1 MKMVWLVNRIKM
13 MVKLILLLAMFNQ
26 RYDNLGA
33 DVVIWVEEE
42 E

>member
-13 MVKLILLLAMFNQ
+13 MVKLILLAMFNQ

>member
-13 MVKLILLLAMFNQ
+13 MVKSILLAMFNQ
-26 RYDNLGA
+26 RYDNWGA